1 MFDVVQVRHTL
12 QHTVAIGAC
21 STARF
26 TTGSTRMVVRS
37 NTPEV

>member
-1 MFDVVQVRHTL
+1 MFDVVQVRHAL

-26 TTGSTRMVVRS
+26 MTGSTRMVVRS

>member
-1 MFDVVQVRHTL
+1 VVQVRHAL
-12 QHTVAIGAC
+12 QHTVAIGVC

-37 NTPEV
+37 NTTAV